1 MRSEGQSADDYEV
14 VIVRY
19 GTYETVRSDVFLS
32 YQFYGDADGP
42 ITLDYFFWVIRG
54 RGRTFIVDIG
64 FSPEGGRT
72 RHRTMLLDP
81 MEALRTLGIDAQ
93 AENEVIVTHGHYD
106 HIGNLS
112 GLPNSRLLMSR
123 REYDFWTSEMA
134 GKELFRRVAEQR
146 EIDQLRAA
154 LAEQRLRFV
163 EHGHSPAPGIT
174 LLELGGH
181 TPGQLVVVV
190 ETADGPVLLTS
201 DAVHFYEELE
211 RDMPFIAVTDLPQ
224 MYKGF
229 ETIRQLL
236 AARPHHLVT
245 GHDPDTLRRFPALP
259 GPLADHA
266 AVIGRSWTDAL
277 KGQS

>member
-1 MRSEGQSADDYEV
+1 MVTAATNAYEV
-14 VIVRY
+14 LAIRY
-19 GTYETVRSDVFLS
+19 GSRPAVKSEVYLNFHLYGEPDDVI
-32 YQFYGDADGP
+32 AMN
-42 ITLDYFFWVIRG
+42 YFVWVARNAQ
-54 RGRTFIVDIG
+54 RTILVDTG
-64 FSPEGGRT
+64 FSASAGR
-72 RHRTMLLDP
+72 RRSRRTAVTP
-81 MEALRTLGIDAQ
+81 VAALAGLGIDPAAVTQ
-93 AENEVIVTHGHYD
+93 VVATHGHYD

-134 GKELFRRVAEQR
+134 SKELFRRVAEPR

-154 LAEQRLRFV
+154 LAEERLRFV

-224 MYKGF
+224 MYAGF

-266 AVIGRSWTDAL
+266 AAIGRSWTYAL